1 MTRTEYRLKVT
12 VAQHLSSSALIQSLD
27 FERAEMFYVLNK
39 GQPIELQGLWSAEGS
54 EFALTIWRC
63 VLKTRNFLVSM
74 KRECTEGRKRKTLQT
89 LAETA
94 ANF

>member
-1 MTRTEYRLKVT
+1 
-12 VAQHLSSSALIQSLD
+12 
-27 FERAEMFYVLNK
+27 MFYVLNK
-39 GQPIELQGLWSAEGS
+39 GQPIELQGPWSVEGS

-63 VLKTRNFLVSM
+63 VLKAKSFLVLM
-74 KRECTEGRKRKTLQT
+74 TRECTEGRKRKTLQT